1 MTVAKTERD
10 IDIRFVEVPYKCK
23 CGYEG
28 KETILV
34 SNNVGILDTRCEKCN
49 RRIVEAR
56 IIDTEEVHS

>member
-1 MTVAKTERD
+1 MIVERKEKD
-10 IDIRFVEVPYKCK
+10 IDVKFVEVPFKCK
-23 CGYEG
+23 CGHEG

-56 IIDTEEVHS
+56 IVESEEASA